1 MNQKPNV
8 NRKDSKIK
16 QVYTLFQDFPKELE
30 TDILQMFSETK
41 RKQKGF

>member
-8 NRKDSKIK
+8 NKNDSKIK

-30 TDILQMFSETK
+30 TDVLQIFLEIK
-41 RKQKGF
+41 RKQK